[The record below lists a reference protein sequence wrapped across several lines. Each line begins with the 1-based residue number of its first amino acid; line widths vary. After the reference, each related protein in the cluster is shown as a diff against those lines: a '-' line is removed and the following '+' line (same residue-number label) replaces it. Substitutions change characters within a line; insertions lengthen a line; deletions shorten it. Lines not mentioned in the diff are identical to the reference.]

1 MWPRA
6 ILGVVVLC
14 SFGPARA
21 ESLPP
26 KIDEAID
33 RAAAEHKTLLVE
45 IYTTWCGPCRIFET
59 DTLTDPR
66 VQKALANV
74 ALVRYDAEL
83 PIGIAVVERYGARA
97 YPTFLAIDKHRAER
111 LRREG
116 VFQVESF
123 LKLVADAHKAVRA
136 DTH

>member
-6 ILGVVVLC
+6 ILAVVVSCL
-14 SFGPARA
+14 SFGTATA
-21 ESLPP
+21 EPLPP
-26 KIDEAID
+26 KIEIAIE

-66 VQKALANV
+66 VQKALAGV
-74 ALVRYDAEL
+74 TLVRYDAEL
-83 PIGIAVVERYGARA
+83 PLGIAVVERYGARA
-97 YPTFLAIDKHRAER
+97 YPTFLAIDKHRVER

-116 VFQVESF
+116 VFKVDQF
-123 LKLVADAHKAVRA
+123 LRLVADAHQAVK
-136 DTH
+136 